1 MGVGEGEFG
10 HPVRAVSTRGGRLR
24 YTRYVKALEQTRL
37 DRSILDAVDDVPGI
51 ETLVLFGSRATGR
64 ERPDSDLDIAVLPTH
79 AVDSPEARWKFQIAL
94 IVALAHLA
102 PDDRVDVVLL
112 DEAPVVLRQ
121 RIMEHGRVLR
131 GAESKRWRE
140 LRRETM
146 WEYGDSEYYRR
157 LYREKQAERLLKGG
171 RSGRSGLALESL
183 ERTRRLLGQPSNLP

>member
-1 MGVGEGEFG
+1 MD
-10 HPVRAVSTRGGRLR
+10 RG
-24 YTRYVKALEQTRL
+24 
-37 DRSILDAVDDVPGI
+37 ILDAVASITGI
-51 ETLVLFGSRATGR
+51 ETLVLFGSRATDR
-64 ERPDSDLDIAVLPTH
+64 ARPDSDLDVAVLPRQDVESLT
-79 AVDSPEARWKFQIAL
+79 ARRKLQIAV

-102 PDDRVDVVLL
+102 PDDRVDVVLV

-157 LYREKQAERLLKGG
+157 LYREKQAERLLKGE
-171 RSGRSGLALESL
+171 RSGRSGRALESL
-183 ERTRRLLGQPSNLP
+183 RRSGWLSR

>member
-1 MGVGEGEFG
+1 MED
-10 HPVRAVSTRGGRLR
+10 
-24 YTRYVKALEQTRL
+24 LEHSRL
-37 DRSILDAVDDVPGI
+37 DRAVLDAVAEIPGI

-64 ERPDSDLDIAVLPTH
+64 ARPDSDLDIAVLPTE
-79 AVDSPEARWKFQIAL
+79 AVDSPKARHRLQIAV

-102 PDDRVDVVLL
+102 PDDRVDVVLV

-146 WEYGDSEYYRR
+146 WEYGDNEYYRR
-157 LYREKQAERLLKGG
+157 LYREKQAERLLKGKGSG
-171 RSGRSGLALESL
+171 RSGRALESL
-183 ERTRRLLGQPSNLP
+183 RRSGWLSR